1 MNLQRYTTKKR
12 AKWKH
17 VIFVHSQ
24 IPMQDMRMRCVGTVV
39 GLVFNTEELKMQ
51 KQPEII
57 HLCRDCIADLKK
69 YNPYVVPVKIVEVN
83 IAKCDNYTID
93 GEFVNAN

>member
-1 MNLQRYTTKKR
+1 
-12 AKWKH
+12 
-17 VIFVHSQ
+17 
-24 IPMQDMRMRCVGTVV
+24 MRMRCVGTVV
-39 GLVFNTEELKMQ
+39 GLVFNKEELKMQ

-57 HLCRDCIADLKK
+57 HLCKDCIADLKK

>member
-1 MNLQRYTTKKR
+1 
-12 AKWKH
+12 
-17 VIFVHSQ
+17 
-24 IPMQDMRMRCVGTVV
+24 
-39 GLVFNTEELKMQ
+39 MQ

-83 IAKCDNYTID
+83 ISKCDNYTID